1 MSSNRPPS
9 PVGLVGLGNM
19 GVVMAGHLLK
29 SGMTVIGW
37 DRRPEA
43 LAPFTQAGGVAAA
56 TLADLGS
63 VAVAIS
69 IVFDDEATREVTLGP
84 NGLVDSLSH
93 GAIHVVMASIS
104 PALSRSLQDAHAA
117 KGQRYLAASIFG
129 RPEAAAAAELR
140 INCSGSAAV
149 YEEVKPILDTLGTPR
164 WVGTEPEQAMLVKT
178 IGNSMITTSVELLRE
193 MFAFLR
199 AGGIEEAAAKEIL
212 IDTLFAGQI
221 FTGYSERYIADP
233 SGARMTEIA
242 RKDRKVCLQ
251 AATTLGVDL
260 PLIQFLNDKDLP

>member
-1 MSSNRPPS
+1 
-9 PVGLVGLGNM
+9 
-19 GVVMAGHLLK
+19 
-29 SGMTVIGW
+29 
-37 DRRPEA
+37 
-43 LAPFTQAGGVAAA
+43 
-56 TLADLGS
+56 
-63 VAVAIS
+63 
-69 IVFDDEATREVTLGP
+69 
-84 NGLVDSLSH
+84 
-93 GAIHVVMASIS
+93 
-104 PALSRSLQDAHAA
+104 
-117 KGQRYLAASIFG
+117 
-129 RPEAAAAAELR
+129 
-140 INCSGSAAV
+140 
-149 YEEVKPILDTLGTPR
+149 
-164 WVGTEPEQAMLVKT
+164 MLIKT